1 MNYLQVVQEIV
12 RIPGGSKFDRRG
24 QVKSGRAPEAA
35 RAAASHTQAIHP
47 SRGMTQQQPRV
58 RVAFYVSGHGL
69 GHATRVI
76 QQVRE
81 LLRLGA
87 NVSVAS
93 TLRK

>member
-1 MNYLQVVQEIV
+1 
-12 RIPGGSKFDRRG
+12 
-24 QVKSGRAPEAA
+24 
-35 RAAASHTQAIHP
+35 
-47 SRGMTQQQPRV
+47 MTQQQPRV

-81 LLRLGA
+81 LIRLGA
-87 NVSVAS
+87 DVSVAS